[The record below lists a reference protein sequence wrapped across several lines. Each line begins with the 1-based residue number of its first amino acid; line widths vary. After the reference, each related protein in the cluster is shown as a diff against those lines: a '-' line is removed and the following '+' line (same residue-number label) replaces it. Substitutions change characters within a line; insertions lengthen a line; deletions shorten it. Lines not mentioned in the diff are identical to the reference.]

1 MGSGSGELG
10 TGAGVAG
17 QAGPTLGRAHRQ
29 SCLPRSVA
37 REERH
42 ATGVCAHTDTMCERA
57 AAFML
62 CCLEWHCV
70 WEWWTLRADRL
81 AEWLG
86 VSGRQ
91 TRVFGRRV
99 FTFFILYTH
108 CVRRGARRAALG
120 RRPVGERGHLF
131 KVLEMNAIYRVKR
144 RIVGAFP

>member
-91 TRVFGRRV
+91 TRVFGRR
-99 FTFFILYTH
+99 FYFLCLYTLY
-108 CVRRGARRAALG
+108 G
-120 RRPVGERGHLF
+120 
-131 KVLEMNAIYRVKR
+131 
-144 RIVGAFP
+144 

>member
-91 TRVFGRRV
+91 TRIFGRR
-99 FTFFILYTH
+99 FYFLFLYTLY
-108 CVRRGARRAALG
+108 G
-120 RRPVGERGHLF
+120 
-131 KVLEMNAIYRVKR
+131 
-144 RIVGAFP
+144 